1 MRKYVRRKNVMKIIS
16 LKGTENKDVSKEP
29 LFTGG
34 KVQTQFILEEELKSD
49 KLQIVN
55 VKFAKGARNRF
66 HTHTKKQILFVT
78 EGKGIV
84 ADRNKEYKLKPGM
97 AVIIPA
103 GEEHWHGAE
112 KGSFFS
118 HLSIIAQ
125 PQEMK
130 IVE

>member
-1 MRKYVRRKNVMKIIS
+1 MKIVN
-16 LKGTENKDVSKEP
+16 LKETENKDVSNEP
-29 LFTGG
+29 LFTEG
-34 KVQTQFILEEELKSD
+34 KVQTQFVLEEELKSD

-55 VKFAKGARNRF
+55 VKFAKGARNKF

-84 ADRNKEYKLKPGM
+84 ADRKKEYKLEPGM
-97 AVIIPA
+97 AVIITA

-112 KGSFFS
+112 KGSSFA